1 MGENYF
7 FRGTTDEQERL
18 AIIDLLEQMNVADIS
33 CYTFNDPDFIY
44 FTYNKNGEKL
54 IQFDEY
60 EILKHVFIENPHPGF
75 TELKQPQH
83 EPLFKKG
90 DWVNW
95 KNTLVG
101 LVTEVLINPGG
112 SYSYCIGNMVWG
124 TEKEFKKAPNPIKN
138 QEKINNITNGKIKV
152 GT

>member
-44 FTYNKNGEKL
+44 FTYNKNGKKY
-54 IQFDEY
+54 IQFEECDV
-60 EILKHVFIENPHPGF
+60 LKHVFIENPHPGF
-75 TELKQPQH
+75 TELKQQPH

-138 QEKINNITNGKIKV
+138 QEKINNMTDGKLKV

>member
-7 FRGTTDEQERL
+7 FRGTTDAQERL
-18 AIIDLLEQMNVADIS
+18 AIRDLLEQMNVADIDA
-33 CYTFNDPDFIY
+33 YTFTDPDFIY
-44 FTYNKNGEKL
+44 FTYNKDGKKL

-75 TELKQPQH
+75 TELKQPQR

-152 GT
+152 GI